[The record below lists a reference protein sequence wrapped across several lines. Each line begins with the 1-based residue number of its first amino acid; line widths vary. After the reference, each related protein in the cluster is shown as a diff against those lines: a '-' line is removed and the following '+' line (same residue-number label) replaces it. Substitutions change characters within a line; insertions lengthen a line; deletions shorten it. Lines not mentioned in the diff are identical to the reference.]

1 MKRIFA
7 FLLPA
12 ALAAAV
18 TGCGR
23 QTVEPQFA
31 ERALD
36 TVVWCGAVPCD
47 LSYRFLTIA
56 NAGRS
61 ESLAA
66 IENANINRF
75 FALGEF
81 TGTADEAARLFI
93 ERFAA
98 DHAVDTLYNPGM
110 RYSINIAAAQTTV
123 DTLTV
128 YTIRRESY
136 TGGAHGM
143 RTIQYHN
150 YWTKG
155 GCELSLGDLFAE
167 EELPHLAGRIKAKL
181 CERCGASGDEEL
193 AQLGFFPEAIAP
205 TENFE
210 VTPDGIVFHYNPYD
224 IACYAMGGIDVPFS
238 RKELTGR

>member
-1 MKRIFA
+1 MKNLSVFP
-7 FLLPA
+7 L
-12 ALAAAV
+12 LAAFAV
-18 TGCGR
+18 AAAGCSR
-23 QTVEPQFA
+23 RTVEPQFA

-36 TVVWCGAVPCD
+36 TVVPCGVVPCD

-56 NAGRS
+56 NAERS

-66 IENANINRF
+66 IENANINHF
-75 FALGEF
+75 FALDEF
-81 TGTADEAARLFI
+81 TGSADEAARRFI

-98 DHAVDTLYNPGM
+98 DHACDTLYVPQM
-110 RYSINIAAAQTTV
+110 RYSVRIAAAQRPV

-143 RTIQYHN
+143 RTTEYHN

-155 GCELSLGDLFAE
+155 GYELSLGDLFAE
-167 EELPHLAGRIKAKL
+167 EELPRITERIKAKL
-181 CERCGASGDEEL
+181 CERYGASGDEEL
-193 AQLGFFPEAIAP
+193 AQRGFFPEAIAP

-210 VTPDGIVFHYNPYD
+210 VTPDGIVFHYDPYD
-224 IACYAMGGIDVPFS
+224 IACYAMGEIDVPFT
-238 RKELTGR
+238 KEELE